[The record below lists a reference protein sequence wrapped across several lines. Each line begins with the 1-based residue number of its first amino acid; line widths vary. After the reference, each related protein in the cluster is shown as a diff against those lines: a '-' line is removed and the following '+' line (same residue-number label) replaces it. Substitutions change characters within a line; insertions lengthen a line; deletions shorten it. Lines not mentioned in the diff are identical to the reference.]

1 MEQNKVEVASKAIGE
16 ALETFSNEE
25 WISKNFE
32 GAEVLSMKLDINSK
46 ISKGEISNSIEIK
59 AYGTKRDEEILN
71 KFDLSHQKQGKFD
84 HLSPRL
90 FFRTELFKLCLKT
103 D

>member
-71 KFDLSHQKQGKFD
+71 KF
-84 HLSPRL
+84 
-90 FFRTELFKLCLKT
+90 EKLVPPGTKYEKKII
-103 D
+103 

>member
-59 AYGTKRDEEILN
+59 VYGTKRDEEILN
-71 KFDLSHQKQGKFD
+71 KF
-84 HLSPRL
+84 
-90 FFRTELFKLCLKT
+90 EKLVPPGTKYEKKII
-103 D
+103 